1 MSELRVAFI
10 GLGGMGSGIAMR
22 LLDADVPLT
31 VYNRTRAKA
40 EPFGDAGAAVADTP
54 AKAAAVADIV
64 LLSLADEDALEEVV
78 FGPDGVAAGLRPG
91 GYVLDTSTASP
102 AFSRAMA
109 TRLAAQEVRFV
120 EARLLGNPLH
130 ARSGEL
136 RVFTAGEDADVATVR
151 PLLEVIGQE
160 VRSLGPVGAAA
171 TFKLAFNVLLGAQ
184 LAAMS
189 EAVTY
194 AQQAGLSR
202 EIVLHAI
209 GNSGLSSPVLA
220 FRCGLALQRRF
231 DPPAFRTRL
240 MRKDLRL
247 ALEDTEHPMPVI
259 ESAMAYFDD
268 AVAAGWGDLDSA
280 VVLQEPEAVQSVQ
293 PAQPV
298 QALAAGA
305 GNGAVAAE
313 QQAEVG

>member
-1 MSELRVAFI
+1 MTELRVAFI
-10 GLGGMGSGIAMR
+10 GLGGMGGGMALR
-22 LLDADVPLT
+22 LLDADVPVT

-40 EPFGDAGAAVADTP
+40 EPFADEGAVVAPTARGAAAS
-54 AKAAAVADIV
+54 ADIV
-64 LLSLADEDALEEVV
+64 LLSLADEEALEDVL
-78 FGPDGVAAGLRPG
+78 FGPGGVTAGLRPG
-91 GYVLDTSTASP
+91 GYVVDTSTASP
-102 AFSRAMA
+102 AFSRACA
-109 TRLAAQEVRFV
+109 TRLAAQEIRFV

-136 RVFTAGEDADVATVR
+136 RVFTGGSEEDVATVR

-160 VRSLGPVGAAA
+160 VRNLGPVGAAA
-171 TFKLAFNVLLGAQ
+171 TFKLAFNVMLGVQ

-194 AQQAGLSR
+194 AQQAGLPR
-202 EIVLHAI
+202 DIVLHAI

-247 ALEDTEHPMPVI
+247 ALADSENPMPVI
-259 ESAMAYFDD
+259 ESAVAYFDN
-268 AVAAGWGDLDSA
+268 AVDAGWGDLDTA
-280 VVLQEPEAVQSVQ
+280 VVLQEASAVR
-293 PAQPV
+293 
-298 QALAAGA
+298 AAA
-305 GNGAVAAE
+305 NARTVK
-313 QQAEVG
+313 VS